1 MYMCICV
8 YIYMYIYIYIY
19 MYMFPTGFQRSPF
32 FWGTDCLT
40 LLVQRRFSS
49 NAANNTATDGDP

>member
-1 MYMCICV
+1 
-8 YIYMYIYIYIY
+8 